1 MGAARNKDPCTELLL
16 YCFDF
21 SLQSVAVGTGNCHKH
36 HNHHHQ
42 HKKQQHDFN
51 IINHTL
57 VKKVK
62 KLHHAPLQSLWGIP
76 VLWEILPFFANIVAL
91 IFVIICGNIF
101 ANIAWYHYLFH
112 HCIDFGHSARDLIS
126 YLRSFFSSRLLDK
139 IQHGNKTY
147 SAQVFRFSNWQ
158 WLSFINFN
166 EVNVAEVW
174 FRIFTWNCCSL
185 ETDTDGNR
193 QVEAKQAKEKVND
206 RGLASRGHDNFSAG
220 FRWRW
225 LR

>member
-1 MGAARNKDPCTELLL
+1 MSAARNKDPCTELLL

-139 IQHGNKTY
+139 IQHCNKTY
-147 SAQVFRFSNWQ
+147 SGF
-158 WLSFINFN
+158 
-166 EVNVAEVW
+166 
-174 FRIFTWNCCSL
+174 CSGIK
-185 ETDTDGNR
+185 TD
-193 QVEAKQAKEKVND
+193 ND
-206 RGLASRGHDNFSAG
+206 
-220 FRWRW
+220 
-225 LR
+225 